1 MKKLLMNIAIAEV
14 YSPPR
19 VTKMAETMGIR
30 AGWALDLI
38 TQDEDGRPWDFDQL
52 EMRTGPYGRS

>member
-19 VTKMAETMGIR
+19 VVAMARTMGLKV
-30 AGWALDLI
+30 GWRLDLR
-38 TQDEDGRPWDFDQL
+38 TKDVDER
-52 EMRTGPYGRS
+52 Y